1 MLGSKCVMGS
11 DDNLEKNRIDKWLH
25 AARFFKTRSLAS
37 EAIERGRVTIN
48 GNKIKPAKQLV
59 LGDSVVVR
67 IGNNHYEVTVLGLS
81 NRRGSATEAQKLYK
95 ETDESKEQRELLA
108 ARLKEQ
114 PATFYTK
121 GRPTKRDRRNIERF
135 FSNQEDS

>member
-1 MLGSKCVMGS
+1 MGS

-48 GNKIKPAKQLV
+48 GNKIKPAKQLA

-81 NRRGSATEAQKLYK
+81 NRRGSATEAQKLYR

>member
-1 MLGSKCVMGS
+1 MGS

-48 GNKIKPAKQLV
+48 GNKIKPAKQLA
-59 LGDSVVVR
+59 LGDSVVMR

-81 NRRGSATEAQKLYK
+81 NRRGSATEAQKLYR
-95 ETDESKEQRELLA
+95 ETDESKKQRELLA

-114 PATFYTK
+114 PVSFYTK

>member
-1 MLGSKCVMGS
+1 MFGSKCVMGT

-48 GNKIKPAKQLV
+48 GNKIKSAKQLA

-67 IGNNHYEVTVLGLS
+67 IGNNRYEVTVLGLS
-81 NRRGSATEAQKLYK
+81 NRRGSATEAQKLYR

-135 FSNQEDS
+135 FSNREDS

>member
-1 MLGSKCVMGS
+1 
-11 DDNLEKNRIDKWLH
+11 LH

-48 GNKIKPAKQLV
+48 GNKIKPAKQLA
-59 LGDSVVVR
+59 LGDSVVMR

-81 NRRGSATEAQKLYK
+81 NRRGSATEAQKLYR
-95 ETDESKEQRELLA
+95 ETDESKKQRELLA

-114 PATFYTK
+114 PVSFYTK

>member
-1 MLGSKCVMGS
+1 MGS

>member
-1 MLGSKCVMGS
+1 MGS

-48 GNKIKPAKQLV
+48 GNKIKPAKQLA
-59 LGDSVVVR
+59 LGDSVVMR

-81 NRRGSATEAQKLYK
+81 NRRGSATEAQKLYR
-95 ETDESKEQRELLA
+95 ETDESKKQRELLA

-114 PATFYTK
+114 PVSFYTK
-121 GRPTKRDRRNIERF
+121 GRPTKRDRRNIEHF
-135 FSNQEDS
+135 LSNQEDS

>member
-1 MLGSKCVMGS
+1 MGS

-48 GNKIKPAKQLV
+48 GNKIKPAKQLA
-59 LGDSVVVR
+59 LGDSVVMR

-81 NRRGSATEAQKLYK
+81 NRRGSATEAQKLYR
-95 ETDESKEQRELLA
+95 ETDESKKQRELLA

-114 PATFYTK
+114 PVSFYTK
-121 GRPTKRDRRNIERF
+121 GRPTKRDRRNIEHF

>member
-1 MLGSKCVMGS
+1 MPRVFSKHDRLRQKRLNVGE
-11 DDNLEKNRIDKWLH
+11 LQLTE
-25 AARFFKTRSLAS
+25 T
-37 EAIERGRVTIN
+37 
-48 GNKIKPAKQLV
+48 KIKPAKQLA
-59 LGDSVVVR
+59 LGDSVVMR

-81 NRRGSATEAQKLYK
+81 NRRGSATEAQKLYR
-95 ETDESKEQRELLA
+95 ETDESKKQRELLA

-114 PATFYTK
+114 PVSFYTK

>member
-1 MLGSKCVMGS
+1 MGS

-48 GNKIKPAKQLV
+48 GNKIKPAKQLA
-59 LGDSVVVR
+59 LGDSVVMR

-81 NRRGSATEAQKLYK
+81 NRRGSATEAQKLYRKQMKAKNK
-95 ETDESKEQRELLA
+95 EN
-108 ARLKEQ
+108 
-114 PATFYTK
+114 Y
-121 GRPTKRDRRNIERF
+121 
-135 FSNQEDS
+135 